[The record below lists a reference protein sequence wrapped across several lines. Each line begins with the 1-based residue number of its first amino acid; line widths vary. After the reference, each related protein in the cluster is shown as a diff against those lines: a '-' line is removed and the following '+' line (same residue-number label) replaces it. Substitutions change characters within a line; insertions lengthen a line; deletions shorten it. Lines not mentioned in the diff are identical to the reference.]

1 MVGTMTVSKK
11 LLDRLRAAFKRY
23 GSEVLGDTAITVDF
37 FPTEFEEFFGVQLA
51 SPKFQDMTEAERQD
65 SVWDYLRRD
74 PEVTNQ
80 DLFYLSEIAAETE
93 TVELI

>member
-1 MVGTMTVSKK
+1 MMVNKK

-23 GSEVLGDTAITVDF
+23 GSEVLGDPEITVDF
-37 FPTEFEEFFGVQLA
+37 FPTEFEEFFGVLLA

-74 PEVTNQ
+74 PEVTNE
-80 DLFYLSEIAAETE
+80 DLFYLSEIATETE
-93 TVELI
+93 AVELI